1 MGLGLFKQRAARLAI
16 APGKAVLLSLTFL
29 LGCSVIQAGR
39 AAEQPQAAK
48 PPSAAIAAAADL
60 QFALPEVAQAFE
72 RASGRRLRL
81 SFGSSGVF
89 TQQIIQGA
97 PFELLLS
104 ADEHY
109 VDLLFSAGRTDDH
122 GMLYAIGRIALFIP
136 SGSPLKADRDLADL
150 GRAASD
156 GRLKRLSIANP
167 EHAPYGRAARE
178 ALIHAGIWAQVE
190 NKLVL
195 GENAAQA
202 AQFAATGSAQAG
214 ILPLSLVRVPEMVAK
229 GAFVTLPE
237 SWHAPL
243 RQRMVL
249 IKGAGETARQFYAYL
264 QQPAAREILARYGF
278 SQVQ

>member
-1 MGLGLFKQRAARLAI
+1 MGLRLFRQRAVKPATVH
-16 APGKAVLLSLTFL
+16 GKAILLSLTL
-29 LGCSVIQAGR
+29 LFGCLVIQAGR
-39 AAEQPQAAK
+39 AAE
-48 PPSAAIAAAADL
+48 PPPAAIAAAADL
-60 QFALPEVAQAFE
+60 QFALPEIAQAFE

-81 SFGSSGVF
+81 SFGSSGAF

-97 PFELLLS
+97 PFEMLLS
-104 ADEHY
+104 ADERY
-109 VDLLFSAGRTDDH
+109 VDMLFASGRTDDR
-122 GMLYAIGRIALFIP
+122 GILYAIGRIALFIP
-136 SGSPLKADRDLADL
+136 NGSPLKADRDLADL

-156 GRLKRLSIANP
+156 GRLKRLAIANP

-178 ALIHAGIWAQVE
+178 ALSHAGIWAQVE

-202 AQFAATGSAQAG
+202 AQFAATGNAQAG

-243 RQRMVL
+243 KQRMVL

-264 QQPAAREILARYGF
+264 QQPATREILARYGF
-278 SQVQ
+278 SQAQ